1 MHRRPLAPLLT
12 PRLPP
17 VHALLATLLL
27 LTASTA
33 TAQNQSAQ
41 DQTPLARLVSAV
53 DGHPALAAA
62 RASLVAAQRR
72 LQGVSDP
79 ISLSASYGYSGFLYE
94 EPDPTLPPIELA
106 DGQQQISVD
115 ATLRPFLFGDLL
127 DLADQRQVE
136 VLRAALALREAR
148 ANLESQAVEAATTLF
163 LAQAGVELARSGV
176 DLAADA
182 LSASGVRFERGAAT
196 AGELERA
203 RLSLAQA
210 ESRLRGAE
218 NDLHLAEL
226 SLELL
231 VGPARLSDIPELEP
245 VSGVPPDVER
255 SRLDLTLAE
264 IGLRNAERGLIPTV
278 QASYAWNLDVDNS
291 LSISLESRTLQP
303 TLGFQHSSLGGVGP
317 TPSPGPALDATFS
330 IGVGLT
336 IGPELFRN
344 LDATRD
350 QRSAAEARLRADV
363 ERLPIT
369 ELTLQNGLAAA
380 ERQLALAGRE
390 RDLAEADLSDVRA
403 RVDLGLAT
411 DLEAAQAGFS
421 LSQAE
426 LALLSARL
434 ERLSRI
440 LDWYTSYAIPLSEVL
455 P

>member
-255 SRLDLTLAE
+255 SRL
-264 IGLRNAERGLIPTV
+264 RNAERGLIPTV